1 MSHSSSTTPP
11 DPTTITASEIIHNE
25 PAYNIFGEGGL
36 DLKALARNLGRPV
49 RILGIGGTTSEKSW
63 SLVPLQAALDRAR
76 EAGAETELASVY
88 QLDLPM
94 FRTDWRLED
103 YPPTLAWLID
113 EVRRADG
120 IILCSPTYHG
130 TISGALK
137 NVLDSLIFLAW
148 DTPPYLGGKPVA
160 VMAYGGM
167 TSMGVLQALTTCVR
181 GLKGITVPTH
191 VAVPER
197 AIDRDTIT
205 IIDERITDRIDHM
218 VGELLSFAARLR
230 IPHRTPEPH
239 KPTATGRNNL
249 L

>member
-1 MSHSSSTTPP
+1 MTNPNDKP
-11 DPTTITASEIIHNE
+11 NPAAITASEIIHNE
-25 PAYNIFGEGGL
+25 PTYDVFGESGL
-36 DLKALARNLGRPV
+36 DLKALAQELGRPV

-63 SLVPLQAALDRAR
+63 SLVPLRAALDRA
-76 EAGAETELASVY
+76 EVAGAETELASVY

-103 YPPTLAWLID
+103 YPPTLTWLID
-113 EVRRADG
+113 EVRKADG
-120 IILCSPTYHG
+120 LILCSPTYHG

-137 NVLDSLIFLAW
+137 NVLDALIYLAW
-148 DTPPYLGGKPVA
+148 DSPPYLGGKPVA

-167 TSMGVLQALTTCVR
+167 TSMGVLQALSTCVR

-191 VAVPER
+191 VSVPER
-197 AIDRDTIT
+197 SIDRETIQ
-205 IIDERITDRIDHM
+205 IVDDRINERIDYM

-230 IPHRTPEPH
+230 IPHRAHVQRPPHTP
-239 KPTATGRNNL
+239 GRNNL

>member
-1 MSHSSSTTPP
+1 MSTPNDKP
-11 DPTTITASEIIHNE
+11 NPAAITASEIIHNE
-25 PAYNIFGEGGL
+25 PQYDVFGESGL
-36 DLKALARNLGRPV
+36 DLKALAQELGRPV

-63 SLVPLQAALDRAR
+63 SLVPLRAALDKAE

-113 EVRRADG
+113 EVRKADG
-120 IILCSPTYHG
+120 LILCSPTYHG

-137 NVLDSLIFLAW
+137 NVLDALIYLAW
-148 DTPPYLGGKPVA
+148 DSPPYFGGKPVA

-167 TSMGVLQALTTCVR
+167 TSMGVLQALSTCVR

-191 VAVPER
+191 VSVPER
-197 AIDRDTIT
+197 AIDRETIR
-205 IIDERITDRIDHM
+205 IVDDRINERIEHM

-230 IPHRTPEPH
+230 IPHRPH
-239 KPTATGRNNL
+239 SQRPQNIPGRNNL

>member
-1 MSHSSSTTPP
+1 MSNPNDKP
-11 DPTTITASEIIHNE
+11 NPAAITASEIIHNE
-25 PAYNIFGEGGL
+25 PQYDVFGEGGL
-36 DLKALARNLGRPV
+36 DLKALAQELGRPV

-63 SLVPLQAALDRAR
+63 SLVPLRAALDRAE

-113 EVRRADG
+113 EVRKADG
-120 IILCSPTYHG
+120 LILCSPTYHG

-137 NVLDSLIFLAW
+137 NVLDALIYLAW
-148 DTPPYLGGKPVA
+148 DSPPYFGGKPVA

-167 TSMGVLQALTTCVR
+167 TSMGVLQALSTCVR

-191 VAVPER
+191 VSVPER
-197 AIDRDTIT
+197 AIDRETIR
-205 IIDERITDRIDHM
+205 IVDDRINERIEHM

-230 IPHRTPEPH
+230 IPHRPH
-239 KPTATGRNNL
+239 SQRPHNIPGRNNL